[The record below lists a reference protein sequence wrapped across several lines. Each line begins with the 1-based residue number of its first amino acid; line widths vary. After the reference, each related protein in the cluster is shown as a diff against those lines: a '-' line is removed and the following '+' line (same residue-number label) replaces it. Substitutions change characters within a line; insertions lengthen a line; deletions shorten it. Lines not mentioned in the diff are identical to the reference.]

1 MRGNGLERI
10 EARPEAVDK
19 WVAEVNDVASK
30 TLLPLAKHSW
40 YLGGQ
45 TFRASPG
52 CSCRTRGMVRYR
64 EICKDVVAGGYEG
77 FSLA

>member
-40 YLGGQ
+40 YLGGGKHSGQ
-45 TFRASPG
+45 AQG
-52 CSCRTRGMVRYR
+52 VHVVRG
-64 EICKDVVAGGYEG
+64 EW
-77 FSLA
+77 